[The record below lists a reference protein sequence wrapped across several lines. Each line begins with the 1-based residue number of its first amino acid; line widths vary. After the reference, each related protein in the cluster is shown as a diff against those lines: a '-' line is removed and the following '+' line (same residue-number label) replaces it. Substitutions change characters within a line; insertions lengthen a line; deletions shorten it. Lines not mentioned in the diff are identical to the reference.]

1 MPGGTQYSIK
11 LDGFRAV
18 AFVSHE
24 VVLQSRSGR
33 NLATEFPELAEAITA
48 ALPAGSVV
56 DGEIVA
62 YRGGRMVFEELLR
75 SHAARV
81 RDQVPVSFIA
91 FDVLATPDRGDIRGL
106 PLSERWD
113 LLGDLL
119 GGAGPQVQRVLA
131 TTSLAEARV
140 WYEQLQPVGVEG
152 IVARS
157 LSSTYRVPSG
167 RAWMKVRHTETV
179 DAQLVGI
186 IGSPAYPRTVLVR
199 LPDGT
204 QAATSPQLL
213 RMQSRQ
219 VAEAVAGRL
228 TRATADPEHNIV
240 HWLTTPL
247 PVEVQVGTG
256 RHGTV
261 RFVRLRS
268 TD

>member
-11 LDGFRAV
+11 LDGIRAV
-18 AFVSHE
+18 AFVGTE
-24 VVLQSRSGR
+24 VVLQSRAGNNKASD
-33 NLATEFPELAEAITA
+33 FPELAEAIAA
-48 ALPAGSVV
+48 ALPAGTVV

-81 RDQVPVSFIA
+81 QDQVPTSFIC
-91 FDVLATPDRGDIRGL
+91 FDLLATPDRGDIRGL
-106 PLSERWD
+106 PLSERWA
-113 LLGDLL
+113 LLGELL
-119 GGAGPQVQRVLA
+119 AGAGPTVQRVMA
-131 TTSLAEARV
+131 TQSLAEAQV

-152 IVARS
+152 IVARA

-167 RAWMKVRHTETV
+167 RAWLKVRHSETV
-179 DAQLVGI
+179 DAELVGI
-186 IGSPAYPRTVLVR
+186 LGNPGYPRAVLVR

-213 RMQSRQ
+213 RLQARQ

-228 TRATADPEHNIV
+228 RPATADPEHSVV
-240 HWLTTPL
+240 HWLSAPL
-247 PVEVQVGTG
+247 PAEVRVGTG

-268 TD
+268 SD